1 MAFISFLLITHKF
14 PSLYC
19 FPVYT
24 YMCLHTTNFIDNA
37 LTLRFIL
44 SRNRMRPLC
53 SLPPMTWVQV
63 VYTIFILRKNHQFI
77 FSLLLHLH
85 TPIIESIAAAH
96 LLRPFCFLLPTTA
109 PEQVFCGGFSL
120 YNNHLIYMSCY
131 MSPPSCV
138 ILLFLYNNCSIYML
152 CYTSY
157 LSSEILQVRYYWY
170 FLTHIEI
177 IRKCTVGVLTPIPLW
192 QELDWPRPVG
202 LAHQKTTCGPVNLLG
217 VPRKEGKQTWR
228 SSEILVG

>member
-37 LTLRFIL
+37 RTLRFVL

-53 SLPPMTWVQV
+53 SLPPVTWVQV
-63 VYTIFILRKNHQFI
+63 VYTVFILRKNHQFI

-85 TPIIESIAAAH
+85 TPIIESIAVAH

-109 PEQVFCGGFSL
+109 LEQVFLRGGSPSIITIQSICHAIWAL
-120 YNNHLIYMSCY
+120 HHAWSYSSSITIVRSTCCAIRAICHPRSC
-131 MSPPSCV
+131 
-138 ILLFLYNNCSIYML
+138 
-152 CYTSY
+152 
-157 LSSEILQVRYYWY
+157 R
-170 FLTHIEI
+170 
-177 IRKCTVGVLTPIPLW
+177 
-192 QELDWPRPVG
+192 
-202 LAHQKTTCGPVNLLG
+202 
-217 VPRKEGKQTWR
+217 
-228 SSEILVG
+228 